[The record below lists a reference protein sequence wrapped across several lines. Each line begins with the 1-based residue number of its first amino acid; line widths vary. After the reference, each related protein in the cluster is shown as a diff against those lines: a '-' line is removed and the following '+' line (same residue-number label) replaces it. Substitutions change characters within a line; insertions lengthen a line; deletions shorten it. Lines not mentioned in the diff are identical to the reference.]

1 MHEGVWPRVIAETLR
16 GHCTMTKREIC
27 CIEIADTVS
36 GLCVEANY
44 YLGED
49 VMSALRRALEIEE
62 SPVGRTI
69 LGQLVRNA
77 EIAREEGI
85 PLCQDTGLTVV
96 FVELGQDVHV
106 VGGSLNAAIQQGV
119 RRGYQEGYLRK
130 SMVKRPFSARVNT
143 GDNTPAVIH
152 SEIVPGDQLRIV
164 VVPKGGGS
172 ENMSALG
179 MLKPADGR
187 EGVIRFVV
195 ETVERAGAN
204 PCPPT
209 IVGVGVGGSA
219 EMAMLLAKRSLLR
232 EVGQPSPDAE
242 VAALEQDILTR
253 VNRLGIGP
261 QGLGGRVTCL
271 AVHVDVFPCHIAS
284 LPVAVNIQCHSA
296 RHKEAVL

>member
-1 MHEGVWPRVIAETLR
+1 
-16 GHCTMTKREIC
+16 MTRREID

-36 GLCVEANY
+36 RLCVEANY

-49 VMSALRRALEIEE
+49 VMSALSRALETEE

-77 EIAREEGI
+77 EISREEGI

-164 VVPKGGGS
+164 VMPKGGGS

-261 QGLGGRVTCL
+261 QGLGGLVTCL

>member
-1 MHEGVWPRVIAETLR
+1 
-16 GHCTMTKREIC
+16 MTRREID

-36 GLCVEANY
+36 RLCVEANY

-49 VMSALRRALEIEE
+49 VMAALRRALEIEE

-106 VGGSLNAAIQQGV
+106 VGGSLNAAIQEGV

-164 VVPKGGGS
+164 VMPKGGGS